1 MHKAVR
7 LLASATVVAVAAG
20 ALPIVASAPAQANTR
35 HCTTYLADGYT
46 VGPKARQACSL
57 VGSGNILV
65 RSANL
70 SLCRI
75 ILGQIHVKPEHA
87 MKACELGLKD

>member
-7 LLASATVVAVAAG
+7 RLVAATAVVVAAG
-20 ALPIVASAPAQANTR
+20 ALPIVASTPAQANTR
-35 HCTTYLADGYT
+35 HCTTYLADGYK

-70 SLCRI
+70 GLCRS
-75 ILGQIHVKPEHA
+75 ILMQIHVKPEHA
-87 MKACELGLKD
+87 IKACELGLKD